1 MSQSSSRSK
10 GTNAKE
16 GKSGDLKWWQL
27 SLLGIGCT
35 IGTGYFLGSG
45 LGIKITGPSIV
56 ISFLLAAAG
65 TYIVY
70 HLLALM
76 TTADPQEGS
85 FCFYAEKAFGR
96 WAGFSCGWNYWS
108 SKILIMGSQLTA
120 LAILSRFWFPGI
132 PLWIFAAV
140 YAVLSIAV
148 VLLGTKGF
156 DKVENILAVTK
167 TAAIVMFIILA
178 GIALIGWIHG
188 GNDNRPGI
196 PNGVKAF
203 FPAGYRGFWSS
214 LVYAFFAYG
223 GIETI
228 GLMSMQLKNKEDAP
242 KAGQVMLVVLTIIY
256 VISIGYVVTMV
267 SYEAIT
273 EKESPFVT
281 ALSSY
286 KLPFFPH
293 VFNAAILTA
302 GFSTMTASLFAVT
315 NLLVTLSKDGDA
327 PRIFK
332 KKLKFRSLPL
342 PSLALAALGLSASV
356 VTSLL
361 LPGKIYA
368 YITTAAGILQ
378 MYNWGF
384 IIISAYKVLELKVK
398 DKWLSIT
405 GLLLLVLA
413 VTGTIMEKSIR
424 LGFFV
429 SVVLVVLIAIVTW
442 IMTRVWNKSGKTNKQ
457 PTP

>member
-1 MSQSSSRSK
+1 MTQTSK
-10 GTNAKE
+10 NTKQQDKP
-16 GKSGDLKWWQL
+16 GKDGELKWWQL

-45 LGIKITGPSIV
+45 LGIKITGPAMV
-56 ISFLLAAAG
+56 FSFLLAAAG

-76 TTADPQEGS
+76 TTEDPQEGS

-120 LAILSRFWFPGI
+120 LAILSQFWFPRI
-132 PLWIFAAV
+132 PLWIFAAI

-178 GIALIGWIHG
+178 AAALFGWVHG
-188 GNDNRPGI
+188 GSDGRPGI
-196 PNGVKAF
+196 PGSMGEI
-203 FPAGYRGFWSS
+203 FPAKFRGFWSS
-214 LVYAFFAYG
+214 LIYAFFAYG

-228 GLMSMQLKNKEDAP
+228 GLMSMQLKDKKDAP
-242 KAGQVMLVVLTIIY
+242 KAGQVMLIVLTIIY
-256 VISIGYVVTMV
+256 VLSIGLVIAMV
-267 SYEAIT
+267 SYKAIT

-281 ALSSY
+281 ALSTY

-315 NLLVTLSKDGDA
+315 NLLVTLAKDGDA
-327 PRIFK
+327 PRIFR

-342 PSLALAALGLSASV
+342 PSLALAAIGLSLSV

-384 IIISAYKVLELKVK
+384 IIISAYKILKLKVK
-398 DKWLSIT
+398 EKVLSLT
-405 GLLLLVLA
+405 GLVLLVLA
-413 VTGTIMEKSIR
+413 VSGTVMEKSIR

-429 SVVLVVLIAIVTW
+429 SLALVALIAIVTW
-442 IMTRVWNKSGKTNKQ
+442 IMTRVWEKTGKPNKQ
-457 PTP
+457 PAP